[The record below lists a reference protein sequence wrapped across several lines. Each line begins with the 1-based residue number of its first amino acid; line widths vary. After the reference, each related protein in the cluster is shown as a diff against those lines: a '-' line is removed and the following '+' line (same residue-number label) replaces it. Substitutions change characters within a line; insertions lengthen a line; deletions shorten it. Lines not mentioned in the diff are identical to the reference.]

1 MKYQQNSKREEKSK
15 FITNQLTNMAHIPI
29 RSYLYLL
36 LGTTLFSCVPQELK
50 PPFELKCEN
59 IPVPVGVD
67 TQTPRLSWKLP
78 LLEEDSINRVEIWLS
93 TDSTQ
98 LSGRQSGYWNKSIIG
113 APIRVSYDGQPL
125 DSYTTYYWKIGYQTS
140 SKQKTTFSPISSF
153 TTGCLSPDNWKG
165 KWITDKHDIT
175 YRPAPY
181 YRKSFQL
188 DKTIEQALL
197 TIASAGLHELSIN
210 GQRAGNHFLD
220 PMYTHF
226 DKRILSVTHDVT
238 SLLSLG
244 ENVIGVQLGNGWYNH
259 QSTAVWF
266 FDKAS
271 WRNRPKF
278 TAQLHLRYTD
288 GTTEYL
294 GTDSTWQTTDSPVIF
309 NSIYTAEHYDAQKEL
324 AGWDSPGFNATGWY
338 HAQETESP
346 TETIKSQVMY
356 PIRETAR
363 YTATQCK
370 KINDSCYV
378 YHFPQ
383 NIAGVTE
390 LKVKGKKGTKLRL
403 KHGELLDK
411 NGMVNMANIDYHYRP
426 TDDSDPFQ
434 TDIVILSG
442 KQDRFMPKFNYKGF
456 QFVEVSSSA
465 PIQLSD
471 ENLIAVEMHSDVPI
485 IGYWSSSS
493 DLLNK
498 IWKATN
504 SSYLA
509 NLFGYPTDCP
519 QREKNGWTGDAH
531 IAIETGLY
539 NFDGISIYE
548 KWMNDFIDNQREAGE
563 ISGIIPSSGWGYGEW
578 PGPVWDAAMFII
590 PNALYNYYGETRSI
604 ENLYPT
610 MLRYLDYLKAKE
622 KDGGYLTFGLGDW
635 VYWKS
640 TTNNTYTSTAYYYLD
655 YTLMARFAGLLG
667 KDAAPYRQRADEL
680 KALVNRKFFNPE
692 TGVYAEG
699 TQTAQ
704 AIALYLGIVPEGKE
718 QLVADKLCEVVRA
731 NNHFLDFGLLG
742 SKSVPAMLTRY
753 GYVEDAMKMITKT
766 EAPSWGY
773 WVETMGYTTL
783 PETWTLSPEFRDA
796 SLNHVFMGDVS
807 AWMMNQLAGINYDA
821 VEPGFRHI
829 LIAPH
834 FVERVDWAKGEYHSV
849 RGLISSEWKREGG
862 KVTLTVTIPSGCT
875 ADIRVGDK
883 TETVGSGT
891 HVKTY

>member
-197 TIASAGLHELSIN
+197 TIASAGLHELSVN

-346 TETIKSQVMY
+346 TETIKSQVMH

-363 YTATQCK
+363 YTATQCQ

-378 YHFPQ
+378 YHFPK

-471 ENLIAVEMHSDVPI
+471 KNLIAVEMHSDVPA

-667 KDAAPYRQRADEL
+667 KDAAPYRQKADEL

-829 LIAPH
+829 LITPH
-834 FVERVDWAKGEYHSV
+834 FVEGMDWAKGEYHSV

>member
-1 MKYQQNSKREEKSK
+1 MRYQQNSKKEEKSK
-15 FITNQLTNMAHIPI
+15 FINNQLTNMAHIPI
-29 RSYLYLL
+29 LSYLYLL
-36 LGTTLFSCVPQELK
+36 LGTTLFSCAPQELK
-50 PPFELKCEN
+50 TPFELKCEN

-197 TIASAGLHELSIN
+197 TIASAGLHELSVN
-210 GQRAGNHFLD
+210 GQLAGNHFLD

-278 TAQLHLRYTD
+278 TAQLHLRYTN

-346 TETIKSQVMY
+346 TETIKSQVMH

-378 YHFPQ
+378 YHFPK

-471 ENLIAVEMHSDVPI
+471 ENLIAVEMHSDVPA

-667 KDAAPYRQRADEL
+667 KDAAPYRQKADEL

-829 LIAPH
+829 LITPH
-834 FVERVDWAKGEYHSV
+834 FVEGMDWVKGEYHSV

>member
-1 MKYQQNSKREEKSK
+1 
-15 FITNQLTNMAHIPI
+15 MAHIPI

-98 LSGRQSGYWNKSIIG
+98 LSDRQSGYWNKSIIG

-165 KWITDKHDIT
+165 KWITDKHEIT

-197 TIASAGLHELSIN
+197 TIASAGLHELSVN

-346 TETIKSQVMY
+346 TETIKSQVMH

-370 KINDSCYV
+370 K
-378 YHFPQ
+378 
-383 NIAGVTE
+383 
-390 LKVKGKKGTKLRL
+390 
-403 KHGELLDK
+403 
-411 NGMVNMANIDYHYRP
+411 
-426 TDDSDPFQ
+426 
-434 TDIVILSG
+434 
-442 KQDRFMPKFNYKGF
+442 
-456 QFVEVSSSA
+456 
-465 PIQLSD
+465 
-471 ENLIAVEMHSDVPI
+471 
-485 IGYWSSSS
+485 
-493 DLLNK
+493 
-498 IWKATN
+498 
-504 SSYLA
+504 
-509 NLFGYPTDCP
+509 
-519 QREKNGWTGDAH
+519 
-531 IAIETGLY
+531 
-539 NFDGISIYE
+539 
-548 KWMNDFIDNQREAGE
+548 
-563 ISGIIPSSGWGYGEW
+563 
-578 PGPVWDAAMFII
+578 
-590 PNALYNYYGETRSI
+590 
-604 ENLYPT
+604 
-610 MLRYLDYLKAKE
+610 
-622 KDGGYLTFGLGDW
+622 
-635 VYWKS
+635 
-640 TTNNTYTSTAYYYLD
+640 
-655 YTLMARFAGLLG
+655 
-667 KDAAPYRQRADEL
+667 
-680 KALVNRKFFNPE
+680 
-692 TGVYAEG
+692 
-699 TQTAQ
+699 
-704 AIALYLGIVPEGKE
+704 
-718 QLVADKLCEVVRA
+718 
-731 NNHFLDFGLLG
+731 
-742 SKSVPAMLTRY
+742 
-753 GYVEDAMKMITKT
+753 
-766 EAPSWGY
+766 
-773 WVETMGYTTL
+773 
-783 PETWTLSPEFRDA
+783 
-796 SLNHVFMGDVS
+796 
-807 AWMMNQLAGINYDA
+807 
-821 VEPGFRHI
+821 
-829 LIAPH
+829 
-834 FVERVDWAKGEYHSV
+834 
-849 RGLISSEWKREGG
+849 
-862 KVTLTVTIPSGCT
+862 
-875 ADIRVGDK
+875 
-883 TETVGSGT
+883 
-891 HVKTY
+891 

>member
-15 FITNQLTNMAHIPI
+15 FITNQLTNMAHISI
-29 RSYLYLL
+29 RSYLYL
-36 LGTTLFSCVPQELK
+36 LGTTLFSCAPQELK
-50 PPFELKCEN
+50 TPFELKCEN

-197 TIASAGLHELSIN
+197 TIASAGLHELSVN

-346 TETIKSQVMY
+346 TETIKSQVMH

-378 YHFPQ
+378 YHFPK

-471 ENLIAVEMHSDVPI
+471 ENLIAVEMHSDIPA

-531 IAIETGLY
+531 ITIETGLY

-829 LIAPH
+829 LITPH
-834 FVERVDWAKGEYHSV
+834 FVERVNWAKGEYHSV

>member
-15 FITNQLTNMAHIPI
+15 FITNQLTNMAHISI

-36 LGTTLFSCVPQELK
+36 LGTTLFSCAPQELK

-98 LSGRQSGYWNKSIIG
+98 LSGRQSGHWNKSIIG
-113 APIRVSYDGQPL
+113 TPIRVSYDGQPL

-197 TIASAGLHELSIN
+197 TIASAGLHELSVN

-346 TETIKSQVMY
+346 TETIKSQVMH

-471 ENLIAVEMHSDVPI
+471 ENLIAVEMHSDVPA

-548 KWMNDFIDNQREAGE
+548 KWMNDFCDEQKDNG
-563 ISGIIPSSGWGYGEW
+563 ILPCIIPTSVWGYDWANGVDW
-578 PGPVWDAAMFII
+578 TSAVAII
-590 PNALYNYYGETRSI
+590 PWEIYRFYG
-604 ENLYPT
+604 
-610 MLRYLDYLKAKE
+610 D
-622 KDGGYLTFGLGDW
+622 
-635 VYWKS
+635 
-640 TTNNTYTSTAYYYLD
+640 
-655 YTLMARFAGLLG
+655 
-667 KDAAPYRQRADEL
+667 
-680 KALVNRKFFNPE
+680 
-692 TGVYAEG
+692 
-699 TQTAQ
+699 
-704 AIALYLGIVPEGKE
+704 
-718 QLVADKLCEVVRA
+718 
-731 NNHFLDFGLLG
+731 
-742 SKSVPAMLTRY
+742 
-753 GYVEDAMKMITKT
+753 
-766 EAPSWGY
+766 
-773 WVETMGYTTL
+773 TTL
-783 PETWTLSPEFRDA
+783 LRRMYGPIKKYVSYIESIST
-796 SLNHVFMGDVS
+796 NH
-807 AWMMNQLAGINYDA
+807 LT
-821 VEPGFRHI
+821 
-829 LIAPH
+829 
-834 FVERVDWAKGEYHSV
+834 DWQ
-849 RGLISSEWKREGG
+849 R
-862 KVTLTVTIPSGCT
+862 
-875 ADIRVGDK
+875 
-883 TETVGSGT
+883 
-891 HVKTY
+891 